1 MISCLL
7 CSHVIHFIGWLSLAR
22 DCVLYVMQ
30 PWALRGIISL
40 WKSLQWQWGQ
50 ANILRT
56 RIITLLFYSW
66 KWYLRA
72 LKMTPLA
79 AYRRLK
85 TKTSLKPTEGP
96 GPWGPSEAQMTEGC
110 PLRSRKVACDGWNWL
125 PLGPRFS
132 LLCNT
137 HPNLNQEW
145 ARQWKGLE
153 LTSDLLGSG
162 LTIIAETRLNDP
174 VSTLCCVNF
183 PLFSCFYKGLL
194 SGLDPVPT

>member
-1 MISCLL
+1 MIVAPECQVVSGDGASFTLFPQMCSFPIFFINMCVNMISCLL

-96 GPWGPSEAQMTEGC
+96 GPE
-110 PLRSRKVACDGWNWL
+110 D
-125 PLGPRFS
+125 
-132 LLCNT
+132 
-137 HPNLNQEW
+137 
-145 ARQWKGLE
+145 
-153 LTSDLLGSG
+153 
-162 LTIIAETRLNDP
+162 
-174 VSTLCCVNF
+174 
-183 PLFSCFYKGLL
+183 
-194 SGLDPVPT
+194 